1 MQYFY
6 YCLLENKKVQ
16 QEVVSEEIVNRCK
29 SLRAPQLSPGI
40 LPIVQNP
47 YYSCALRNLTICL
60 GKRGISVLE
69 ANP

>member
-16 QEVVSEEIVNRCK
+16 QKVVSEEIANGCK

-40 LPIVQNP
+40 LPAVQNP
-47 YYSCALRNLTICL
+47 YYSCALRNSTIRS